1 MQIREA
7 RESEE
12 VLRDKC
18 TELEN
23 EVKWLKSEL
32 NAIEIIKKE
41 EEFSNIYIKGKQLRE
56 SVRNQIN
63 KKSVDSY

>member
-18 TELEN
+18 TEHEN